1 MNNKCIV
8 LMLLG
13 SLPVGALAMQ
23 PLDDA
28 GLAQATGQDGISI
41 SLNYPNS
48 TINVSELAL
57 IDQNGIAGSTT
68 HTAAASL
75 VMAPTTYSST
85 QGIRFFN
92 DVTLNNAAT
101 QPITIVMDTDGNA
114 GKPLLNMS
122 IGLPSDMRRI
132 RIDPFSIYAATGSV
146 SIYSANRILNGATP
160 SLRATGV
167 NELLRVGT
175 QGIDITFTNSP
186 VRLNLQ
192 LGNAPQAHMF
202 VFSSGSLLRIGN
214 DASGANPIQI
224 MSKNSS
230 GNSSL
235 KLDFSLSA
243 NNQTTGFQLA
253 GFYGDFDNDS
263 FVFGR
268 AGTTDKMDL
277 VISNLVAGSTTA
289 PADVNSF
296 AGLKNASMGNIGL
309 IGATVTNLK
318 VNVKGL

>member
-13 SLPVGALAMQ
+13 LLPEGVLAMQ

-28 GLAQATGQDGISI
+28 GLAQSTGQDGISI

-48 TINVSELAL
+48 TISVSEVAL
-57 IDQNGIAGSTT
+57 IDQNGITGSAT
-68 HTAAASL
+68 HTAPASL
-75 VMAPTTYSST
+75 VLAPANYSST

-92 DVTLNNAAT
+92 DVTLNNVAS
-101 QPITIVMDTDGNA
+101 QPITIVMDVDGNA
-114 GKPLLNMS
+114 GKPLLNAS

-132 RIDPFSIYAATGSV
+132 RINPFSIYLATGSS
-146 SIYSANRILNGATP
+146 SIYSASRVLNEVTP
-160 SLRATGV
+160 PALRAGV

-175 QGIDITFTNSP
+175 EGIDISFTNNP

-192 LGNAPQAHMF
+192 LGNAPQGHMF
-202 VFSSGSLLRIGN
+202 VFASGSLLRIGN
-214 DASGANPIQI
+214 DASGSNPIQI

-263 FVFGR
+263 FVFGK
-268 AGTTDKMDL
+268 AGTTDKFDAAINN
-277 VISNLVAGSTTA
+277 VVAGSSGA
-289 PADVNSF
+289 SSSNSL
-296 AGLKNASMGNIGL
+296 GNLPNGSMGNFGIV
-309 IGATVTNLK
+309 GATVTNLK
-318 VNVKGL
+318 VNVKGM